1 MKILQQ
7 KTTVLV
13 NKVKPVY
20 DNLENRFKMLS
31 YREKI
36 IVAGMGILIV
46 CYLIFVS
53 ISSIITYRNNL
64 QNTVNNLNT
73 ISVSVDQ
80 IANRY
85 KSLKNIQPNTTN
97 KIELNN
103 LKQEIKTALQVNN
116 VDVDVQ
122 DNQITISGSMVS
134 FEKVIL
140 LMEQLKKSYNV
151 FPDKASFVKAKS
163 GMISFSFTIWMQD

>member
-7 KTTVLV
+7 QTTVLV
-13 NKVKPVY
+13 TKVKPVY
-20 DNLENRFKMLS
+20 DNLENRFKILS

-36 IVAGMGILIV
+36 IVASMGILIV
-46 CYLIFVS
+46 CYIIFVS
-53 ISSIITYRNNL
+53 ISSIIKYRNNL

-122 DNQITISGSMVS
+122 DNQITISGSLVS

-163 GMISFSFTIWMQD
+163 GMVSFSFTIWMQD

>member
-7 KTTVLV
+7 QTTALV
-13 NKVKPVY
+13 TKVKPVY

-36 IVAGMGILIV
+36 IVAAMGILIV

-163 GMISFSFTIWMQD
+163 GMVSFSFTIWMQD